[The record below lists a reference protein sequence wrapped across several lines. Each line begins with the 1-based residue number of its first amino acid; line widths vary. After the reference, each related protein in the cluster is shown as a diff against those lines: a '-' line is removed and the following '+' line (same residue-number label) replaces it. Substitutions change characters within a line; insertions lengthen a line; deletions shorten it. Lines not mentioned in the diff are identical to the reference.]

1 MVKSENQGTNQTDL
15 ILSRLIESVSELAL
29 EIRRSNQNL
38 RSTREEMLNLE
49 RRESRLEN
57 PPGQLDRRS
66 YSNHPTSTRVNT
78 SRDRRRESS
87 IAHQET
93 QVGAL
98 IRVTNSHAANER
110 FGTVTNTTTS
120 RVYFTFVGSGR
131 ETYRTWSNVRLAS
144 EEEERAFAPL

>member
-15 ILSRLIESVSELAL
+15 ILSRLIESVSELTL

-38 RSTREEMLNLE
+38 RSTREETSNLE
-49 RRESRLEN
+49 QRVSRLEN
-57 PPGQLDRRS
+57 GQLDRRS
-66 YSNHPTSTRVNT
+66 YSNHPTSTRVNI
-78 SRDRRRESS
+78 SRDRRRETST
-87 IAHQET
+87 ARQEM

-120 RVYFTFVGSGR
+120 RVYFTFTESGR